1 MGDRILARTHVSL
14 SHENAESLR
23 ESVSGGQ
30 VLILKLL
37 IVLTLANATPVIL
50 KKIMGHRFAWPLD
63 GGFRFF
69 DAQPLLGPSK
79 TLRGVLGAIL
89 VAALAGIAT
98 GLGWEI
104 GVLVGSTAMLGDLF
118 SSFFKRRLKLPS
130 SSRATGLDQLPES
143 LFPALACQSLL
154 DLTVFE
160 IFIIVAIFSLS
171 VIIFSPLF
179 HRLGIRDRP
188 Y

>member
-1 MGDRILARTHVSL
+1 MLIFQLL
-14 SHENAESLR
+14 
-23 ESVSGGQ
+23 
-30 VLILKLL
+30 VL
-37 IVLTLANATPVIL
+37 LTLANGTPVLL
-50 KKIMGHRFAWPLD
+50 KKVLGPRYAWPLD

-79 TLRGVLGAIL
+79 TVRGLLGAIL
-89 VAALAGIAT
+89 VTALGGAVIGP
-98 GLGWEI
+98 GWEI
-104 GVLVGSTAMLGDLF
+104 GALVGSTAMLGDLF

-143 LFPALACQSLL
+143 LFPVLACQSPL

-160 IFIIVAIFSLS
+160 VAVIVAVFFFSE
-171 VIIFSPLF
+171 VVFSPLF
-179 HRLGIRDRP
+179 CRLGIREQP